1 MLCER
6 IVSTGTENRRIQ
18 TRQDDWEGEG
28 VMTYEEAFE
37 ILRDTSIYINSA
49 RENIYTD
56 YATAQMMALNSI
68 EKQIPK
74 KAKIKS
80 NAITECAEC
89 DTCIFLSDRYCP
101 RCGQAIDWSGKNDR

>member
-1 MLCER
+1 
-6 IVSTGTENRRIQ
+6 
-18 TRQDDWEGEG
+18 
-28 VMTYEEAFE
+28 MTYEEAFE

-74 KAKIKS
+74 KPNDYYEDS
-80 NAITECAEC
+80 LDDECAVCGTIVFER
-89 DTCIFLSDRYCP
+89 DRYCP
-101 RCGQAIDWSGKNDR
+101 RCGQAIDWSE